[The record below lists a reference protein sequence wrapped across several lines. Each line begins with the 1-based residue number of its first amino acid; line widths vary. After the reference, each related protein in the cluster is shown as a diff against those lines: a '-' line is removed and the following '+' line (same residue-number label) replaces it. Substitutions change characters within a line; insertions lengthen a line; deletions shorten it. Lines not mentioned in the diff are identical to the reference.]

1 MFFGTNAFNT
11 HTVKYTSPA
20 KMLKFSISVFSAFL
34 IIVLF
39 GSKSKKWS
47 ATFHIVWRIPIVLY
61 VFCSAID
68 QKLGLSRKFG
78 AEVFDKRLLSPHNAM
93 HQQRPRIIAGLPP
106 SGQTTYSCFC
116 IDEVGLLHSVR
127 LSVRCLRFTQ
137 NQNVVETSNLLDT

>member
-1 MFFGTNAFNT
+1 MFLGPTLLIHMSSNTPHQQKCLNFRFLSFPLFNNR
-11 HTVKYTSPA
+11 
-20 KMLKFSISVFSAFL
+20 FFC
-34 IIVLF
+34 
-39 GSKSKKWS
+39 SKLKKWS

-61 VFCSAID
+61 VFCCAID

-78 AEVFDKRLLSPHNAM
+78 AEVFDKRLLSPHSAM

-127 LSVRCLRFTQ
+127 LSVRCPRFTQ
-137 NQNVVETSNLLDT
+137 NQNVVET